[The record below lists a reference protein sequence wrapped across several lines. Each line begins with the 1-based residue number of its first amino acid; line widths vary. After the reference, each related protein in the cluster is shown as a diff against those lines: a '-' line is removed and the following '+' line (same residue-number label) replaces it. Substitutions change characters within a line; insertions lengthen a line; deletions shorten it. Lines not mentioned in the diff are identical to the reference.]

1 MTALDPF
8 GKREIYPTNTHPNH
22 AKPWY
27 LGIGNWKDRRY
38 TFGSSDWE
46 DYSISSENNT
56 VILNFVNDPFI
67 IHIGGIKGRFPVL
80 ALPEKGAGIVQ
91 PKNDHS
97 VS

>member
-8 GKREIYPTNTHPNH
+8 GKREIYPTNTHPNR

-38 TFGSSDWE
+38 TFGSGDWE

-67 IHIGGIKGRFPVL
+67 IQSVDAL
-80 ALPEKGAGIVQ
+80 A
-91 PKNDHS
+91 
-97 VS
+97 